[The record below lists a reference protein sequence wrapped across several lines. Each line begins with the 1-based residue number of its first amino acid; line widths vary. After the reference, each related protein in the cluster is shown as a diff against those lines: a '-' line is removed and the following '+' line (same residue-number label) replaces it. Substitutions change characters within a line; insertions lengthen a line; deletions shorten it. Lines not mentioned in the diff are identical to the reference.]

1 MLASS
6 STSQPSI
13 KPLFTLQHSSSSQS
27 TKGNGVTSI
36 CFLTHTQDQF
46 INNSPQEECHHTSSI
61 PVRAQHHS
69 QTSDDSSSDI
79 HDSSASSSDSDS
91 DSSLQFKSKRIG
103 AVRDLENL
111 KLHSS
116 TINAQ
121 STLSFDNTFIA
132 STHANGKAYI
142 WDLSK
147 RRVIKTL
154 EDEEGPGLALGRLCT
169 GTAANGIL
177 FHQRRNAAGSISII
191 DNEYNLVQRIECRS
205 QTFCKATGC
214 SDSDHQRN
222 LLLTPSEHPSFAQ
235 LFDLRTGG
243 GRSIG
248 VIHGAKLD
256 QLDSSKWNTEGMLM
270 SLKLCEWNSANQ
282 YFVGCGMESGKV
294 FFHDLR
300 MLSGNRKANEMW
312 QFETKKD
319 VIDSISCAVS
329 LGKDPV
335 LSLDMCQSL
344 DEGEG
349 AAYKHDNQRSFV
361 AISGVAADAMELLA
375 APEKD
380 RSTVAVMK
388 VTCVKDEERTRMKA
402 RVRAKVGTCMISNDI
417 SSDGKPG
424 VGICKFRP
432 DRKVFAVGG
441 WDKRIRIFS
450 RTSAKLLSVL
460 KGPNE
465 GSISSLDWI
474 YKNGEYVLGAASGD
488 GKISLWRNYS

>member
-1 MLASS
+1 
-6 STSQPSI
+6 
-13 KPLFTLQHSSSSQS
+13 
-27 TKGNGVTSI
+27 VTSI

-46 INNSPQEECHHTSSI
+46 NSTQEECHHTI
-61 PVRAQHHS
+61 RAQHHS

-79 HDSSASSSDSDS
+79 DDSSASSSDS

-121 STLSFDNTFIA
+121 STLSFDNTFLA

-169 GTAANGIL
+169 AANGIL
-177 FHQRRNAAGSISII
+177 FHQRRNAAGSISMF

-214 SDSDHQRN
+214 SDDERN

-312 QFETKKD
+312 QFDTKRD

-344 DEGEG
+344 DEGGG

-388 VTCVKDEERTRMKA
+388 VTCVKDEESIRMKA

-417 SSDGKPG
+417 SRDGKPG

-450 RTSAKLLSVL
+450 RTSAKLLAVL

-488 GKISLWRNYS
+488 GKISLWRNHS